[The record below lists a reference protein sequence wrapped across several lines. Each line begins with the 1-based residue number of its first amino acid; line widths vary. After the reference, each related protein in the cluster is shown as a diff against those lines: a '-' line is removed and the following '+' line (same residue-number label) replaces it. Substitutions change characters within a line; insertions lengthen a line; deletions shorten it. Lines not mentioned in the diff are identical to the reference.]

1 MICYVD
7 ITTDFKGGQRGSGKA
22 SVVIWAE
29 RGGERHEA
37 GPFPVVLEDGTRNR
51 LAIMAV
57 NEGLKHFNKPGQ
69 DIVIRMRET
78 YVKANLQYL
87 DAWHERDYK
96 KAGGKTV
103 ANEDEWRKLW
113 LHSHSQKITVEI
125 VSDAA
130 V

>member
-1 MICYVD
+1 MTCVVD
-7 ITTDFKGGQRGSGKA
+7 IRTEFRGGMRGSGTA
-22 SVVIWAE
+22 EVVIWAE
-29 RGGERHEA
+29 KAGQRHEA
-37 GPFPVVLEDGTRNR
+37 GPFHVELEDGTRNR

-57 NEGLKHFNKPGQ
+57 NEGLKHFTSPGQ

-87 DAWHERDYK
+87 DAWHEKEYR

-103 ANEDEWRKLW
+103 ANSDEWRKLW
-113 LHSHSQKITVEI
+113 IFTHSQKITVEI